1 MLKITLITRS
11 RVKISTSIM
20 NEVRKEMTE
29 LVKGDIDITYDV

>member
-20 NEVRKEMTE
+20 NEVREEKPE
-29 LVKGDIDITYDV
+29 LVRETFMYDV